1 MAFAILS
8 LLLQG
13 GCGTLVP
20 WVMGVAATREI
31 RRGESVDPAYALTLS
46 RDFGPTRI
54 RDMDYERKA
63 ANRDQTAF
71 FSGAK
76 TTADAFTLR
85 KTDSDETGKFHLGP
99 AFTLV
104 RTTFDTTMDD
114 STRSSDSRSVLFGV
128 EAGRVLVDQRLFLT
142 ARFVG
147 GLSTV
152 EIPQL
157 SEDENLGSSDLRGMA
172 SRLNFE
178 LEYLPLRWLSLSAGV
193 AFDTIALPADAHVND
208 PAPNPGRMENSL
220 QSTTPYLGLR
230 IHWTF

>member
-1 MAFAILS
+1 MAAAMIS
-8 LLLQG
+8 LLLIQ

-20 WVMGVAATREI
+20 WVIGVAATREI
-31 RRGESVDPAYALTLS
+31 RHGETVNPSYALTVS

-54 RDMDYERKA
+54 RDMDYKRHA

-71 FSGAK
+71 FSGAE

-85 KTDSDETGKFHLGP
+85 KTDTDETGKFHLGP

-114 STRSSDSRSVLFGV
+114 STRSSDSRSVLFGA

-147 GLSTV
+147 GFSTV

-157 SEDENLGSSDLRGMA
+157 SEDENLGSSDLRGGA

-178 LEYLPLRWLSLSAGV
+178 LEYVPLQWLSLSAGI
-193 AFDTIALPADAHVND
+193 AFDTIALGADGHLND
-208 PAPNPGRMENSL
+208 PAPNPSRMQNSI

-230 IHWTF
+230 IHWRF